1 VDRTANWCAV
11 SCSLQADGWVL
22 VVFGP
27 EAVFFFSGKSSP
39 NFNLKNY
46 DFDKGFFMEKMVQIR
61 QIVPNCQKNYDNFQQ
76 VAKKIEGFWFFS
88 YFHI

>member
-1 VDRTANWCAV
+1 LKKLAPSSGQNCQLVRRQLLTPG
-11 SCSLQADGWVL
+11 GWVL

-46 DFDKGFFMEKMVQIR
+46 DFDISKGFFMEKMVQIR
-61 QIVPNCQKNYDNFQQ
+61 QIVPNCEIKL
-76 VAKKIEGFWFFS
+76 
-88 YFHI
+88 